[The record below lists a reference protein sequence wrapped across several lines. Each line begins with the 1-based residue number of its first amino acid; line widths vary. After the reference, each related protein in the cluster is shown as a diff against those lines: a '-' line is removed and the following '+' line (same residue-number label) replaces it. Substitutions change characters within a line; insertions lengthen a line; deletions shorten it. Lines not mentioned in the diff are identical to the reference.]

1 MNKVIALEFLG
12 GMKLFYIQTV
22 GRSHDMKAIEEYT
35 QKGHFYCMLIK
46 KLKHRK
52 INDYN
57 RIYLMGPV

>member
-22 GRSHDMKAIEEYT
+22 GWSHDTKAIEENT

-46 KLKHRK
+46 KHRK

-57 RIYLMGPV
+57 LIYLMGPV